1 MFEIEDF
8 KRFIDLGNSSEV
20 DKLLIYGANINCTDM
35 FGYTPLHWAAIKGRV
50 EILTLLINRGASI
63 DQKCLNY
70 SFTALHC
77 SINENQ
83 NAVINAL
90 INGGANIMA
99 KDKDGNTPLHF
110 AAMMGNDAVVHKLLG
125 LGANI
130 NAADSQG
137 ITPIFLA
144 NYCGHERIVNA
155 GAY

>member
-20 DKLLIYGANINCTDM
+20 DKLLIYGVNINCTDM
-35 FGYTPLHWAAIKGRV
+35 FGYTPLYWAAIKGRV

-83 NAVINAL
+83 NTVINAL

-137 ITPIFLA
+137 ITPIFFSELLWS
-144 NYCGHERIVNA
+144 
-155 GAY
+155 